1 MTRDVPASS
10 RLLIQL
16 LCRKTIQ
23 LSSPTRIVTHTL
35 LSSEVADSPV
45 VVKVQEALKAYST
58 RAESNP
64 GHGHGP
70 PAVHVWGAVLD
81 GLSLQLPSSS
91 PSLAL
96 LREHRDSWDLLPAA
110 EAAMVIREARIPV
123 ALKADDRKIILAV
136 APGPQA
142 LAALCL
148 VIKALVETGWRLLQ
162 GPAPRDGLAR
172 QLEAALERSLRDRQD

>member
-10 RLLIQL
+10 RPLIQL
-16 LCRKTIQ
+16 LCRNTIQ
-23 LSSPTRIVTHTL
+23 LSSSTRIVQGIVTHTL

-58 RAESNP
+58 RTESNP

-96 LREHRDSWDLLPAA
+96 LREHRDS
-110 EAAMVIREARIPV
+110 
-123 ALKADDRKIILAV
+123 
-136 APGPQA
+136 
-142 LAALCL
+142 
-148 VIKALVETGWRLLQ
+148 
-162 GPAPRDGLAR
+162 
-172 QLEAALERSLRDRQD
+172 